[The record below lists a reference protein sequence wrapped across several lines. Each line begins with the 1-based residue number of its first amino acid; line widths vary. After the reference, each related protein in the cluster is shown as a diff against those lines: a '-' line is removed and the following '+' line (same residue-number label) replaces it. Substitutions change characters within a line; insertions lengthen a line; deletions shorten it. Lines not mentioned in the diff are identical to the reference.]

1 MDARAFAEWAG
12 KRLPKGREWEK
23 AERGKEGFLFP
34 WGNDADTARA
44 NVGSGELLPVS
55 DLPNG
60 ASPYGAL
67 NMSGNVWELVDQV
80 SPPGNGAFA
89 EFARL
94 FHELK
99 LAPPTRDEP
108 WYMVRGQ
115 SFLRRKSSTQPA
127 YGHIHRPRARL
138 GPQYRLPLRQGRAV
152 GQIIAFVV
160 RHAWPMDWVTRQK
173 AIVCPTCVKIE
184 AGSSMDRPAAANPA
198 TARDIIREIVRNMGE
213 GLEPLHYSTLPP
225 AIFHVYLHPS
235 DMERLR
241 GILPRILDE
250 ARRAL
255 DAELESL
262 NRASLGERL
271 KLARR
276 SDPRIVAPEGG
287 WQIRILENTDEDVE
301 PGDIAISSELALPSK
316 GELGSGSTTKRIA
329 TRRLGGVES
338 TKQSYDASP
347 DAAALAVIEYEDSMG
362 HKTYR
367 MTKDEIVV
375 GRGGRDYWTD
385 IKLETLPDV
394 SREHC
399 RLRRDP
405 ASGQFFL
412 KDLSQLGTTIDGVKA
427 PSSIEM
433 AGGEK
438 RDRNLEA
445 PVPARA
451 RIGLAGVVFL
461 EFRSTSNG

>member
-1 MDARAFAEWAG
+1 
-12 KRLPKGREWEK
+12 
-23 AERGKEGFLFP
+23 
-34 WGNDADTARA
+34 
-44 NVGSGELLPVS
+44 
-55 DLPNG
+55 
-60 ASPYGAL
+60 
-67 NMSGNVWELVDQV
+67 
-80 SPPGNGAFA
+80 
-89 EFARL
+89 
-94 FHELK
+94 
-99 LAPPTRDEP
+99 
-108 WYMVRGQ
+108 
-115 SFLRRKSSTQPA
+115 
-127 YGHIHRPRARL
+127 
-138 GPQYRLPLRQGRAV
+138 
-152 GQIIAFVV
+152 
-160 RHAWPMDWVTRQK
+160 
-173 AIVCPTCVKIE
+173 
-184 AGSSMDRPAAANPA
+184 MDRPAATPA
-198 TARDIIREIVRNMGE
+198 TARDIIREIVRNMRE

-225 AIFHVYLHPS
+225 AIFLVYLHPN

-255 DAELESL
+255 DTELESL
-262 NRASLGERL
+262 NKASLGERL

-301 PGDIAISSELALPSK
+301 PGDIAISSELALPAK
-316 GELGSGSTTKRIA
+316 DQLGSGSMTKRIA

-338 TKQSYDASP
+338 TKQSYDAAPVSAAP
-347 DAAALAVIEYEDSMG
+347 FPAAAPAADSAAFAVIEYEDSTG

-385 IKLETLPDV
+385 IKLDTLPDV
-394 SREHC
+394 SREHF

-412 KDLSQLGTTIDGVKA
+412 KDLSQLGTTIDGAKA
-427 PSSIEM
+427 PSSIALEE
-433 AGGEK
+433 GEK